1 MPSSAMTL
9 PFWILH
15 YVATI
20 NDRWMQEAYIIS
32 HETVPLKLVNSPIH
46 ISSQSDEVL
55 FIRHVFNF
63 KSLAAKLS
71 TWTPNVHMVFAYHF
85 PLTKIYIYIYIYIIF
100 FIFNKKFLKIL
111 YKSISLE
118 HSLIFL
124 SLSQIQVGWMS
135 SVEPNSI
142 TPSTTRIQ
150 DMVWSPYL
158 LPKRAR

>member
-55 FIRHVFNF
+55 FIRHIFNF

-71 TWTPNVHMVFAYHF
+71 LLVHEHPM
-85 PLTKIYIYIYIYIIF
+85 YIWFLHTIF
-100 FIFNKKFLKIL
+100 
-111 YKSISLE
+111 
-118 HSLIFL
+118 H
-124 SLSQIQVGWMS
+124 
-135 SVEPNSI
+135 
-142 TPSTTRIQ
+142 
-150 DMVWSPYL
+150 
-158 LPKRAR
+158 